1 MSLRTARILDAM
13 LRPLILGLADQQLVT
28 GLAILIA
35 ALKEWNTISG
45 YHYNIVVYLAWF
57 SSFTHAVALL
67 SLGDILKRSKFL
79 LGLRLLAFSTVFV
92 MFCVAQ
98 SRYI

>member
-1 MSLRTARILDAM
+1 MSLRTAQILDAM

-45 YHYNIVVYLAWF
+45 FHYNIVVYLAWF
-57 SSFTHAVALL
+57 SSFTHAVALF
-67 SLGDILKRSKFL
+67 SLGDMLKRSRVL
-79 LGLRLLAFSTVFV
+79 LGFRLVAFTTVFV
-92 MFCVAQ
+92 LFCVAQ
-98 SRYI
+98 SR